1 MSDFPS
7 IRTPSDIRGDHY
19 KGQVRAEFKAGYV
32 HSHAAHT
39 RSRKRFWLIW
49 AGLNE
54 TDLAS
59 LLSHVD
65 SNLGGTFN
73 WTHPLTSV
81 EYVVRYLEDHIPYDY
96 VSTDPA
102 EGHCYWVECALEEN

>member
-7 IRTPSDIRGDHY
+7 IRTPGTIRIEHY
-19 KGQVRAEFKAGYV
+19 KGQVRADFTAGYV

-39 RSRKRFWLIW
+39 RSRERIYLGWP
-49 AGLNE
+49 GLNE

-59 LLSHVD
+59 LLSHFD

-81 EYVVRYLEDHIPYDY
+81 EYVVRYLEDRIPYDY
-96 VSTDPA
+96 VGTDPA
-102 EGHCYWVECALEEN
+102 EGHCYRVECALEEN